1 MAVARSVK
9 KRAAGAVTVGGT
21 TATVGGTLTIGG
33 ETVLVTTENE
43 NAVLVGGSIIDGSG
57 SGGEVVQAEYIV
69 EDEHGNKYSAGGKS
83 GSFFNSSDPN
93 SHCISSSVPALDQD
107 GNPVLMHKIEEASDD
122 AATSLIELSQSQ
134 DDAGTVDTVVEIS
147 GDPTEEQYILVTTT
161 DDGQKLVPLS
171 QYSQFVEKQDGEDE
185 EVTDIVVEEEEEDA
199 NS

>member
-43 NAVLVGGSIIDGSG
+43 NAVLVGGSIIDG
-57 SGGEVVQAEYIV
+57 GGEVVQAEYIV
-69 EDEHGNKYSAGGKS
+69 EDEHGNKYSAGRHS
-83 GSFFNSSDPN
+83 QWRNPRLFYPSQ
-93 SHCISSSVPALDQD
+93 HISLSLPALDQD

-134 DDAGTVDTVVEIS
+134 DDAATVDTVVEIS

-171 QYSQFVEKQDGEDE
+171 QYSQFVEKQEGEEE
-185 EVTDIVVEEEEEDA
+185 EVTDIVVEEEEDA

>member
-83 GSFFNSSDPN
+83 GSFSYSSQEAPVADKEI
-93 SHCISSSVPALDQD
+93 CIGGQSKPFPALYAT
-107 GNPVLMHKIEEASDD
+107 KRASQNHFPP
-122 AATSLIELSQSQ
+122 SM
-134 DDAGTVDTVVEIS
+134 
-147 GDPTEEQYILVTTT
+147 
-161 DDGQKLVPLS
+161 
-171 QYSQFVEKQDGEDE
+171 
-185 EVTDIVVEEEEEDA
+185 
-199 NS
+199 